1 MTDAP
6 VRPPIR
12 PPAPSPAAPIGAAEF
27 AALMARLGPFED
39 HPRIAAAVSG
49 GADSLALAV
58 LLHDWARPLGGRVTA
73 LTVDHGLR
81 PEAAAEARFVARTL
95 KPLGL
100 AQQTLRW
107 HGAKPEANVS
117 ATARRA
123 RYDLL
128 SRCCARRGLLHL
140 ALGHHL
146 DDQAETFLLRLGRGS
161 GVDGLAAMAPIVE
174 LPALRLLRPLL
185 GLPKARLE
193 ATLRARGL
201 SWVEDPTNRD
211 PGQARVRLR
220 RLLPGLAREG
230 LTAARLAAAA
240 EHLGRARA
248 ALEHQLARLLVR
260 AVTLDPAGFAWVD
273 PAPLVAAPA
282 ELGRRALAR
291 VLITVGGAE
300 YGPRRESL
308 ERLHGRISAGLTAG
322 ATLGG
327 CRVLPR
333 RGGLLVVR
341 EARNL
346 PVMRLDSGQKLLW
359 DGRFEVALH
368 RAGGRGAAV
377 GLELELELGP
387 LGGPPGGPRGGP
399 GGGRGGDAG
408 WAEVRAAAPAAVT
421 ARIPAL
427 ARAALPALRDR
438 RGVLAVPHLGY
449 RRPDSAATWLK
460 YCRFRP
466 KNVLINSAFTVA

>member
-1 MTDAP
+1 MTGG
-6 VRPPIR
+6 PIG
-12 PPAPSPAAPIGAAEF
+12 APIGGAPIGGAPIGGAEF
-27 AALMARLGPFED
+27 AALMAPLGPFED
-39 HPRIAAAVSG
+39 HPRIAVAVSG
-49 GADSLALAV
+49 GADSLALAL

-107 HGAKPEANVS
+107 RGAKPAANVS
-117 ATARRA
+117 ARARRL

-128 SRCCARRGLLHL
+128 NRCCARRGLLHL

-174 LPALRLLRPLL
+174 LPGLRLLRPLL
-185 GLPKARLE
+185 GLPKTRLE

-201 SWVEDPTNRD
+201 SWIDDPTNRD
-211 PGQARVRLR
+211 PAQARARLR
-220 RLLPGLAREG
+220 RLMPGLAREG
-230 LTAARLAAAA
+230 LTAARLAATAR
-240 EHLGRARA
+240 HLGGARC
-248 ALEHQLARLLVR
+248 ALEGELARLLVR
-260 AVTLDPAGFAWVD
+260 AVALDPAGFAWLD

-291 VLITVGGAE
+291 VLTTVGGAE
-300 YGPRRESL
+300 YGPRLASL
-308 ERLHGRISAGLTAG
+308 ERLHGRIAAGLSAG

-333 RGGLLVVR
+333 RGRLLVVR
-341 EARNL
+341 EGRNL
-346 PVMRLDSGQKLLW
+346 PVARLQAGQTLLW
-359 DGRFEVALH
+359 DGRFEVAL
-368 RAGGRGAAV
+368 RRPGGRTGGRMGGRAAT
-377 GLELELELGP
+377 GELELGP
-387 LGGPPGGPRGGP
+387 LGGS
-399 GGGRGGDAG
+399 G
-408 WAEVRAAAPAAVT
+408 WAEVRALAPGAAPGAAPGVEM
-421 ARIPAL
+421 ARIPAP
-427 ARAALPALRDR
+427 ARASLPALRDG
-438 RGVLAVPHLGY
+438 RGVLAVPQLGY
-449 RRPDSAATWLK
+449 QRPESAAAGLR

-466 KNVLINSAFTVA
+466 RNPLIFSAFTVA

>member
-1 MTDAP
+1 MPPP
-6 VRPPIR
+6 VS
-12 PPAPSPAAPIGAAEF
+12 SPASPIGAAEF

-39 HPRIAAAVSG
+39 KPRIAAAVSG

-81 PEAAAEARFVARTL
+81 SEAAAEARFVGRTL

-100 AQQTLRW
+100 AQHTLRW
-107 HGAKPEANVS
+107 RGAKPEANVS
-117 ATARRA
+117 AIARRA

-128 SRCCARRGLLHL
+128 SGCCARRGLLHL

-201 SWVEDPTNRD
+201 SWIEDPTNRD
-211 PGQARVRLR
+211 SGQDRARLR
-220 RLLPGLAREG
+220 RLLPALAREC
-230 LTAARLAAAA
+230 LTAARLATTA

-282 ELGRRALAR
+282 ELGLRALAR

-300 YGPRRESL
+300 YGPRLESL

-327 CRVLPR
+327 CRVLLR
-333 RGGLLVVR
+333 RGRLLVVR

-346 PVMRLDSGQKLLW
+346 PVIRLNSGQKLLW
-359 DGRFEVALH
+359 DGRFEVALR
-368 RAGGRGAAV
+368 RAGGRGAAM

-387 LGGPPGGPRGGP
+387 LGGPW
-399 GGGRGGDAG
+399 GDAG
-408 WAEVRAAAPAAVT
+408 WAEVRAAAPAAVA
-421 ARIPAL
+421 ARVPAP

-438 RGVLAVPHLGY
+438 RGVLAVPHLSY

-460 YCRFRP
+460 SCRFRP
-466 KNVLINSAFTVA
+466 KNVLIISAFTVA

>member
-1 MTDAP
+1 
-6 VRPPIR
+6 
-12 PPAPSPAAPIGAAEF
+12 
-27 AALMARLGPFED
+27 
-39 HPRIAAAVSG
+39 
-49 GADSLALAV
+49 
-58 LLHDWARPLGGRVTA
+58 LL
-73 LTVDHGLR
+73 
-81 PEAAAEARFVARTL
+81 
-95 KPLGL
+95 
-100 AQQTLRW
+100 
-107 HGAKPEANVS
+107 
-117 ATARRA
+117 
-123 RYDLL
+123 
-128 SRCCARRGLLHL
+128 RRGLLHL

-193 ATLRARGL
+193 ATLWARGL

-211 PGQARVRLR
+211 PAQARVRLR

-248 ALEHQLARLLVR
+248 ALEQELARLLVR
-260 AVTLDPAGFAWVD
+260 AVALDPAGFAWVD

-282 ELGRRALAR
+282 ELGLRALAR

-300 YGPRRESL
+300 YGPRLESL

-327 CRVLPR
+327 CRVLR
-333 RGGLLVVR
+333 QQGRLLVVR

-346 PVMRLDSGQKLLW
+346 PVIRLESGQKLLW
-359 DGRFEVALH
+359 DGRFEVALR

-377 GLELELELGP
+377 GLEPELELGP
-387 LGGPPGGPRGGP
+387 LGGPRGGP
-399 GGGRGGDAG
+399 WGDAG

-438 RGVLAVPHLGY
+438 RGVLAVPHLSY
-449 RRPDSAATWLK
+449 RRPDSAITWLK
-460 YCRFRP
+460 SCRFRP
-466 KNVLINSAFTVA
+466 KNVLLNSAFTVA

>member
-1 MTDAP
+1 MTDG
-6 VRPPIR
+6 PIG
-12 PPAPSPAAPIGAAEF
+12 APIGAAEF
-27 AALMARLGPFED
+27 AALMAPLGPFED
-39 HPRIAAAVSG
+39 NPRIAAAVSG
-49 GADSLALAV
+49 GADSLALAL

-107 HGAKPEANVS
+107 RGVKPEANVS
-117 ATARRA
+117 AMARRL

-128 SRCCARRGLLHL
+128 SRCCARRGVLHL

-161 GVDGLAAMAPIVE
+161 GLDGLAAMAPIVE

-211 PGQARVRLR
+211 PAQARARLR

-230 LTAARLAAAA
+230 LTAARLAATAR
-240 EHLGRARA
+240 HLGRARC
-248 ALEHQLARLLVR
+248 ALEHELARLLVR
-260 AVTLDPAGFAWVD
+260 AVTLDPAGFAWLD
-273 PAPLVAAPA
+273 PAPLAAAPA

-291 VLITVGGAE
+291 ILTTVGGAE
-300 YGPRRESL
+300 YGPRLASL

-333 RGGLLVVR
+333 RGRLLVVR

-346 PVMRLDSGQKLLW
+346 PVARLHAGQKLLW
-359 DGRFEVALH
+359 DGRFEVALS
-368 RAGGRGAAV
+368 RAGGRAGGRVGGHGAAV
-377 GLELELELGP
+377 ELELGP
-387 LGGPPGGPRGGP
+387 LGGS
-399 GGGRGGDAG
+399 G
-408 WAEVRAAAPAAVT
+408 WTEVRAAAPAAAPAAAM
-421 ARIPAL
+421 ARIPAP
-427 ARAALPALRDR
+427 ARASLPALRDG
-438 RGVLAVPHLGY
+438 RGVLAVPQLGY
-449 RRPDSAATWLK
+449 QRPESAAVGLRF
-460 YCRFRP
+460 CRFRP
-466 KNVLINSAFTVA
+466 RNPLIFSAFTVA